1 MKPSDKERLIRNFL
15 ERMFGA
21 SLKKRKLVIGYD
33 SKNKPQI
40 HEFDLVSEDMNIV
53 GEIKSGRKSTG
64 NYIGALSDCFFL
76 TRVKAKKKLLVLTNK
91 EFYGYF
97 RANSEG
103 VVPNNIEI
111 MLIRPE
117 DLIPKMA
124 ETPRFPL

>member
-15 ERMFGA
+15 GRMFGVP
-21 SLKKRKLVIGYD
+21 LKKRKLVIGYD

-40 HEFDLVSEDMNIV
+40 HEFDLVSDDMSIV
-53 GEIKSGRKSTG
+53 GEIKSGIKSRG
-64 NYIGALSDCFFL
+64 NYLGALSDCLFL

-97 RANSEG
+97 KVNSEG
-103 VVPNNIEI
+103 VIPNNIEI

-117 DLIPKMA
+117 DLIPKIA
-124 ETPRFPL
+124 KTT